1 MPERRRTR
9 SIEVRGTMVSEVL
22 GREVVASSSSVA
34 VSPRAWVDTDT
45 LVDATLEPDED
56 ANALD
61 MVPLC

>member
-1 MPERRRTR
+1 
-9 SIEVRGTMVSEVL
+9 MVSEVL

-34 VSPRAWVDTDT
+34 VSPRAWVETDT